1 MHDILQ
7 PAGWAPPLGYA
18 NGVAAEG
25 RLIAV
30 GGQIGWNAEQQ
41 FDSDDLVDQVRQ
53 TLANVVAV
61 LAAGGAVPDHLVS
74 LTWYVTDI
82 EEYVARQKDIG
93 RAYRDAI
100 GKHFPA
106 MALVQIVRL
115 VEPRAKV
122 EIQAMAVIPKDAR

>member
-1 MHDILQ
+1 MHDILH

-30 GGQIGWNAEQQ
+30 GGQIGWNAQQQ

-61 LAAGGAVPDHLVS
+61 LAAGGAAPEHLVS

-82 EEYVARQKDIG
+82 EDYVSRQKDIG
-93 RAYRDAI
+93 RAYRDTI

-122 EIQAMAVIPKDAR
+122 EIQAMAVVPNRG